1 MNGAYGERSLH
12 TRSHGES
19 ILSIVQNR
27 FFGNGLYILDEPET
41 GLSPMRLL
49 TLLYEIERLCRDGSQ
64 FLIATH
70 SPMLTALP
78 DAEVFAFSEEGIA
91 AVDYRDTEH
100 FRVCREFFADPERML
115 HYLLR

>member
-1 MNGAYGERSLH
+1 
-12 TRSHGES
+12 
-19 ILSIVQNR
+19 
-27 FFGNGLYILDEPET
+27 
-41 GLSPMRLL
+41 MRLL

-91 AVDYRDTEH
+91 TVDYRDTEH